1 MPSPVT
7 SIRPFAPGT
16 SGWSAT
22 DLEDPA
28 ISKLWDEG
36 RFEIIEGVL
45 TNMPAA
51 LYDGQKRLRRLT
63 DAVEAYLAKAG
74 RPERFVFEVDLILTE
89 SRVPKADAIL
99 MTPLDE
105 ERQREANKLH
115 GRPDL
120 EFGRILVPPTLLIE
134 SVSIGHERHDR
145 QLKRGWYAQAGIA
158 NYWIFD
164 SYQRSLECLTLDGTS
179 YRVDQIATEN
189 KEVRTSLF
197 PGLVISLKELW
208 I

>member
-1 MPSPVT
+1 MPLPLT

-16 SGWSAT
+16 SGWSAS
-22 DLEDPA
+22 DLEDPEIA
-28 ISKLWDEG
+28 RLWDEG

-63 DAVEAYLAKAG
+63 DAVENYLSKFG
-74 RPERFVFEVDLILTE
+74 RSERFVFEVDLILSE

-99 MTPLDE
+99 MTPSDE
-105 ERQREANKLH
+105 QRQRDANKLH
-115 GRPDL
+115 GRSDL
-120 EFGRILVPPTLLIE
+120 EFGRILVPSTLLIE
-134 SVSIGHERHDR
+134 SVVGHERHDR
-145 QLKRGWYAQAGIA
+145 QLKREWYAQAGIA

-164 SYQRSLECLTLDGTS
+164 SYQRSLECLVLDGS
-179 YRVDQIATEN
+179 AYRVDQMASDDQEI
-189 KEVRTSLF
+189 RPSLF

-208 I
+208 M

>member
-63 DAVEAYLAKAG
+63 DVVETYLAKAG
-74 RPERFVFEVDLILTE
+74 RPERLVFEVDLILSE
-89 SRVPKADAIL
+89 SRVPKADAVL

-105 ERQREANKLH
+105 QRQREANKLH

-120 EFGRILVPPTLLIE
+120 EFGRILVPPTLLVE

-145 QLKRGWYAQAGIA
+145 KLKRDWYAQAGIA

-164 SYQRSLECLTLDGTS
+164 SYQRSLECLVLDGNA
-179 YRVDQIATEN
+179 YIVDQMATDD
-189 KEVRTSLF
+189 KDVRPSLF
-197 PGLVISLKELW
+197 PGLLIPLKELW
-208 I
+208 V